1 MINISKT
8 LKAIGL
14 LLLFA
19 VTVNA
24 QAPQKFNYQAIARN
38 AGGAELTGQSLGIRV
53 SILDGS
59 PGGTIVY
66 QETHTKTTNNFGLF
80 NLEVGEGT
88 VVSGSFANIGWGN
101 GPKYIK
107 TEIDPAGGNVYT
119 VAGTSQLISVPY
131 AIYAGNSG
139 GGNQGPT
146 GPQGP
151 QGPNGT
157 NGANGAV
164 GPTGPQGIQGPQGS
178 TGSVGPQG
186 PAGADGAT
194 GPQGPA
200 GADGAVGPQGPAG
213 ADGAVGPQGP
223 AGADGAVGP
232 QGPAGADGAV
242 GPQGPAGA
250 DGAVG
255 PQGPAGADGA
265 DGPTGPTGILQDGD
279 SAGDTPYWDGSAW
292 VTTSSNIY
300 NNGANVGIGT
310 TTPASKLGV
319 AGNLSIGQ
327 NFANSAAPANGLMV
341 EGFVKVNAINPLTPA
356 ANRGAN
362 TSNVYVERSAN
373 DFGAGYS
380 NIFAFREGSSNAADG
395 GTSWAVRGVDAALKG
410 YSFNGNNFTAGVY
423 GANFGTYANSAG
435 VVGRLNLGNNSNP
448 TLAFVAYKDAQ
459 DNYWGFHTRDN
470 VLFGADV
477 VLPQGAQT
485 GYVLTSSNNQG
496 VAVWAPA
503 PTGGVGPQG
512 PQGPAGADGVDGAVG
527 PQGPA
532 GANGATG
539 ATGPVAGTDKQVIFN
554 DNGAAGA
561 DGEFT
566 YDKTNNQLSVGG
578 ATANASAALDV
589 TSTTRG
595 FLMPRLT
602 DAQRDA
608 IASPADGLY
617 IFNITTGCPNYYYN
631 GDWYSTC
638 GTVIVTVTPPGS
650 QTFNY
655 TGSVQQF
662 TVPAGVTS
670 ITVDLLGASGGNSDG
685 TASILGT
692 GTNAGGLGGRTQTV
706 LTVTSGQVLDIYVGG
721 QGGFGAAPA
730 NAGGF
735 NGGGNGDSYFDTF
748 GFGFGTVYGG
758 GGGGASDIRT
768 QGGTFANRLAVAGGG
783 GGAGYNTEA
792 GNNGGWAADPN
803 GQNGLFD
810 TGLDIT
816 WVGLGAT
823 QSAGGTGATNL
834 GLGNFGQQPSGTFG
848 LGGNAN
854 NGSGTCGGGGGGGYY
869 GGGASSFG
877 GAGGGSSYV
886 TPSGSS
892 GIVYT
897 PNVNTGNG
905 TVTISW

>member
-1 MINISKT
+1 
-8 LKAIGL
+8 
-14 LLLFA
+14 
-19 VTVNA
+19 
-24 QAPQKFNYQAIARN
+24 
-38 AGGAELTGQSLGIRV
+38 
-53 SILDGS
+53 
-59 PGGTIVY
+59 
-66 QETHTKTTNNFGLF
+66 
-80 NLEVGEGT
+80 
-88 VVSGSFANIGWGN
+88 
-101 GPKYIK
+101 
-107 TEIDPAGGNVYT
+107 
-119 VAGTSQLISVPY
+119 
-131 AIYAGNSG
+131 
-139 GGNQGPT
+139 
-146 GPQGP
+146 
-151 QGPNGT
+151 
-157 NGANGAV
+157 
-164 GPTGPQGIQGPQGS
+164 
-178 TGSVGPQG
+178 
-186 PAGADGAT
+186 
-194 GPQGPA
+194 
-200 GADGAVGPQGPAG
+200 
-213 ADGAVGPQGP
+213 
-223 AGADGAVGP
+223 
-232 QGPAGADGAV
+232 
-242 GPQGPAGA
+242 
-250 DGAVG
+250 
-255 PQGPAGADGA
+255 
-265 DGPTGPTGILQDGD
+265 
-279 SAGDTPYWDGSAW
+279 
-292 VTTSSNIY
+292 
-300 NNGANVGIGT
+300 
-310 TTPASKLGV
+310 
-319 AGNLSIGQ
+319 
-327 NFANSAAPANGLMV
+327 MV

-395 GTSWAVRGVDAALKG
+395 GTSWAVRAVDAAVKG
-410 YSFNGNNFTAGVY
+410 YSYNGNNFTAGVY

-459 DNYWGFHTRDN
+459 DNYWGFHTRNN

-496 VAVWAPA
+496 DAVWAPA
-503 PTGGVGPQG
+503 PTGGGVGPTGPQGPAGADGIDGAVG

-532 GANGATG
+532 GADGADGAVGPQGPAGANGAVGPQGPAGADGATG
-539 ATGPVAGTDKQVIFN
+539 ATGPIAGTDKQVIFN

-617 IFNITTGCPNYYYN
+617 IFNTTTGCPNYYYN

-670 ITVDLLGASGGNSDG
+670 ITVDLLGASGGNADG

-768 QGGTFANRLAVAGGG
+768 QGGSFANRLAVAGGG
-783 GGAGYNTEA
+783 GGAGYNTNA

-803 GQNGLFD
+803 GQNGFSD
-810 TGLDIT
+810 FGDPAFI
-816 WVGLGAT
+816 GAGAT
-823 QSAGGTGATNL
+823 QTAGGAGATDN
-834 GLGNFGQQPSGTFG
+834 GFFSPQPAGTFG
-848 LGGNAN
+848 LGGDAD
-854 NGSGTCGGGGGGGYY
+854 NGAGSCGGGGGGGYY
-869 GGGASSFG
+869 GGGASSYG